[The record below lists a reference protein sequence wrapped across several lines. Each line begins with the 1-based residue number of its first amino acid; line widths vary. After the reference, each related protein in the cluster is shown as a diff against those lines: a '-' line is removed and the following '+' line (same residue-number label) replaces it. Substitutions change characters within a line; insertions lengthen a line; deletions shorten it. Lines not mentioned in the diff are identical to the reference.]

1 MLLSFCKQWIRK
13 LIKEI
18 DDIFELDQVTIFY
31 HFFFK
36 YSTCGREDFAKVTEI
51 TSTLSS
57 HLEKHCTSR
66 RISLFKVLVKLVEQ
80 FDNLKQYFLNTLP
93 ILPSQNSME
102 REESL
107 PPPGI
112 NELENILLINVY

>member
-1 MLLSFCKQWIRK
+1 MLLSFCEHWIRK

-36 YSTCGREDFAKVTEI
+36 YSTCRREDFAKVTEI